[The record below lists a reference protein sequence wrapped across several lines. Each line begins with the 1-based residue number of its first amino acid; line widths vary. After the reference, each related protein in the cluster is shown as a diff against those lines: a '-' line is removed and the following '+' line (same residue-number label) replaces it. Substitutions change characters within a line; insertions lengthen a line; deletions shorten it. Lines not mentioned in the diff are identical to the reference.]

1 MAGSET
7 ATVRSREWRRWL
19 AGVLALLL
27 AVALG
32 VAAWRATRPVE
43 ESVPPV
49 PGGPY
54 PRFADESAFY
64 ADVSRAPMDARSA
77 DMAQHLAGQVADR
90 YKGVAALNT
99 TKFAASFVRA
109 GPETPRRDVSFDNCQ
124 RKPSTPRRLFD
135 GPGYFKDVPIPED
148 ARPAEGSDAHLAVWD
163 PAGDTLWEFWKAKRR
178 DDGSWQA
185 CWGGRIDDVS
195 RSSGQFHAPYGA
207 AASGLPH
214 AGYMV
219 TLEDAR
225 SGRIEHALGLV
236 IPDPARGH
244 SYPANRS
251 DGTSANRSNV
261 PEGTRLRLDP
271 SVDVD
276 SLRLS
281 PLGAAIA
288 RAAQKYGFIVT
299 DRGGAVAVMAEGADV
314 WKGRTGQNPW
324 TDLLGGVPSYQ
335 QLKGFP
341 WDRLQ
346 VVQRDWGKPTG

>member
-27 AVALG
+27 TVAVG
-32 VAAWRATRPVE
+32 VTVWRATRPVE
-43 ESVPPV
+43 EPVPTV

-54 PRFADESAFY
+54 PRFAAESVFY
-64 ADVSRAPMDARSA
+64 ADVSRAPLDARSA
-77 DMAQHLAGQVADR
+77 DMARHLARQVADR
-90 YKGVAALNT
+90 YNGVAALNSS
-99 TKFAASFVRA
+99 KFAASYVRA
-109 GPETPRRDVSFDNCQ
+109 DSQTPRRDVSFDNCQ
-124 RKPSTPRRLFD
+124 RKPAMPPRLFD

-195 RSSGQFHAPYGA
+195 SSNGQFQAPYGV

-219 TLEDAR
+219 SLDDAR

-244 SYPANRS
+244 GYPANRG
-251 DGTSANRSNV
+251 DGSSANPSSV

-276 SLRLS
+276 SLHLS

-299 DRGGAVAVMAEGADV
+299 DRGGAVAVMAESADI
-314 WKGRTGQNPW
+314 WKGRTGQNLW
-324 TDLLGGVPSYQ
+324 ADLLGGVPGYR
-335 QLKGFP
+335 QLEGFP
-341 WDRLQ
+341 WDRVQ
-346 VVQRDWGKPTG
+346 VIQRDWGKPAG